1 MDTWETKAHSFML
14 VSFMPNTPAGH
25 EISNAPAPVQ
35 SEQRDASSQ
44 KRSFFSSE
52 YLHHSPITT
61 YLYPLYPS
69 IKSPTTPMITWDASA
84 HQYSPCAKQV
94 WYILILQS
102 ARRSPQKCLCQASTR
117 TLLAGFPL
125 LKAGPKLAMM
135 AFKQADHPKCGLDPL
150 QYLDSEKTLDG
161 LEEWI
166 DMNQHVIPTPSH
178 KIQIIKT
185 ISKLETSNDSNG
197 WSVTCAIS
205 WKQKHVHKF
214 CLCLLGFV
222 PSNHLPKVKQRYHRS
237 VPVRKQTSVPS
248 FRDVWSFFKVFVL
261 QFSSLKKW
269 ASTKIQCVSL
279 SGVSMLDNCL

>member
-1 MDTWETKAHSFML
+1 
-14 VSFMPNTPAGH
+14 
-25 EISNAPAPVQ
+25 
-35 SEQRDASSQ
+35 
-44 KRSFFSSE
+44 
-52 YLHHSPITT
+52 
-61 YLYPLYPS
+61 
-69 IKSPTTPMITWDASA
+69 MITWVASA
-84 HQYSPCAKQV
+84 YQYSPCAKQV
-94 WYILILQS
+94 WYILIVQS
-102 ARRSPQKCLCQASTR
+102 ARRSPHKFLCHLVPSLYAHTAHTAGRLSIVESRPEASHDGLQTGR
-117 TLLAGFPL
+117 PRRVWLGSFAISWFWKS
-125 LKAGPKLAMM
+125 LKRI
-135 AFKQADHPKCGLDPL
+135 
-150 QYLDSEKTLDG
+150 YIDG

-178 KIQIIKT
+178 KIQIVKT

-197 WSVTCAIS
+197 WSVNCAIS
-205 WKQKHVHKF
+205 WKQKNVNKF

-248 FRDVWSFFKVFVL
+248 FRDVWSDGFKVFVL